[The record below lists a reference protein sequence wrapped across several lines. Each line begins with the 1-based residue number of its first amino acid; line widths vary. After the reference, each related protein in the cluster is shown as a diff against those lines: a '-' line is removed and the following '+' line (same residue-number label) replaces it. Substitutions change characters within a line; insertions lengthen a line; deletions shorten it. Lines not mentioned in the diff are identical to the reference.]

1 MRSELTISHVA
12 DFYRRYPGE
21 MATFYTRVDARQSLP
36 ALTVRVSLPPGLEPE
51 DARIVTGAKDW
62 GGDVNALLEIE
73 PEGEGEASHF
83 FWQTESPAEPPAGT
97 RAASLPSGWNRYEF
111 QVRARVAPTGR
122 DVTLES
128 RAATVCDA
136 AQCMAEETVAVAVS
150 ARGRYL
156 DYLPA
161 FYHDDGLMSRFLMV
175 FESFWAPIERQI
187 DHLPFYFDPRLTP
200 ADFLPWLASWLN
212 LTLDERWPEEKRRRL
227 VCAAVSLY
235 RKRGTRRGVQEFLAL
250 YTGKSP
256 RIIEHRAE
264 NFCLGD
270 GALLGPGVALG
281 LDNKPH
287 TFTVALRLPPLP
299 AVDEEERGRKE
310 ADRRRII
317 ESIIESEKP
326 AHAGYNLRLEI
337 E

>member
-1 MRSELTISHVA
+1 MRPELTISHVA

-21 MATFYTRVDARQSLP
+21 AVTFYTRVDVQRVLP

-51 DARIVTGAKDW
+51 DSRVVAGAW
-62 GGDVNALLEIE
+62 EGDGNALLEVE
-73 PEGEGEASHF
+73 PDEGGSHF
-83 FWQTESPAEPPAGT
+83 VWRIETPAG
-97 RAASLPSGWNRYEF
+97 LPAGSRYEF
-111 QVRARVAPTGR
+111 QVRARVAPTGE

-128 RAATVCDA
+128 RAAAVCDA
-136 AQCMAEETVAVAVS
+136 AQRAAEETVAIAVS

-161 FYHDDGLMSRFLMV
+161 LYHDDELMSRFLML
-175 FESFWAPIERQI
+175 FESFWSPLERQI
-187 DHLPFYFDPRLTP
+187 DHLSFYFDPRLTP
-200 ADFLPWLASWLN
+200 ADFLPWLASWLD

-250 YTGKSP
+250 YTGKRP
-256 RIIEHRAE
+256 HIIEHRAE
-264 NFCLGD
+264 NFRLGA
-270 GALLGPGVALG
+270 GALLGPGIALG

-299 AVDEEERGRKE
+299 ALDEEERRQKE
-310 ADRRRII
+310 SDRRRII

-326 AHAGYNLRLEI
+326 AHTSYNLRLEI
-337 E
+337 ER

>member
-1 MRSELTISHVA
+1 MTPQLTISHVA

-21 MATFYTRVDARQSLP
+21 MVTFYTRVEVQRSLP

-51 DARIVTGAKDW
+51 DSYVVAGDW
-62 GGDVNALLEIE
+62 GDDGNALLEVE
-73 PEGEGEASHF
+73 PDGMTNHF
-83 FWQTESPAEPPAGT
+83 VWQTEATADLSDNT
-97 RAASLPSGWNRYEF
+97 RYEF

-128 RAATVCDA
+128 RAAAVCDA
-136 AQCMAEETVAVAVS
+136 AQCTAEETVTVAVS

-156 DYLPA
+156 GYLPA
-161 FYHDDGLMSRFLMV
+161 LYHDDELMGRFLML
-175 FESFWAPIERQI
+175 FESFWSPIERQI

-200 ADFLPWLASWLN
+200 ADFLPWLASWLD

-227 VCAAVSLY
+227 VCEAASLY

-250 YTGKSP
+250 YTGKRP
-256 RIIEHRAE
+256 RIIEHRAD
-264 NFCLGD
+264 NFCLGY
-270 GALLGPGVALG
+270 GALLGPGIALG

-287 TFTVALRLPPLP
+287 TFTVALRLPQSP
-299 AVDEEERGRKE
+299 ALDEEERAQKE
-310 ADRRRII
+310 SDRRRII

-337 E
+337 EQ